1 MSDTGRL
8 FLVSSVASSQDFHE
22 LKYVARSAAAGAVG
36 ARAELVPGQ
45 KEASQKTWIYETG
58 SAASDASILTAAIA
72 AKVIDGEDGPAQVR
86 SSQSTSAT
94 SLYGKLQPLALAN
107 LRAGVQAY
115 FNTAAT
121 IPAQSLGFVLA
132 GVGATAILGI
142 EVEVIAVGASA
153 ADYVAS
159 GASSST
165 YFYDAATV
173 LVDSEFPLGAG
184 SALVGPSGS
193 VIAASSSPLV
203 VADGIVFG
211 VIPRPAAAAAG
222 DLIKIRAFVKR

>member
-1 MSDTGRL
+1 MSDTSRL

-22 LKYVARSAAAGAVG
+22 LRYVARSAAAGAVG
-36 ARAELVPGQ
+36 ARAELIPGQ

-58 SAASDASILTAAIA
+58 SAASDASILSAVVV
-72 AKVIDGEDGPAQVR
+72 AKVLDGEDGPAQVR
-86 SSQSTSAT
+86 SSMSTSAT

-121 IPAQSLGFVLA
+121 IPAQSIGFVLA
-132 GVGATAILGI
+132 GVGATALLGI
-142 EVEVIAVGASA
+142 EVEVIANGASA
-153 ADYVAS
+153 SDFIAS

-165 YFYDAATV
+165 YFYDAASI
-173 LVDSEFPLGAG
+173 LLDSEFPLGAG

-193 VIAASSSPLV
+193 VISASVEKVV
-203 VADGIVFG
+203 VADGVVFG
-211 VIPRPAAAAAG
+211 VIPRPAAAVAG
-222 DLIKIRAFVKR
+222 DLIKIRAYVKR